1 MDVDER
7 TPLSPGPSVNPSLL
21 PSYSTAQVPMAL
33 RPVPRKTLIRAR
45 VLGTV
50 AFLFHFGCALFA
62 VLAPEGWRTVTR
74 AVRIHPTFRWR
85 EGC

>member
-62 VLAPEGWRTVTR
+62 VLVPEGWRTVTR
-74 AVRIHPTFRWR
+74 AVRIYRDF
-85 EGC
+85 EALEEC